1 MVKSITARFSRPA
14 LQLICFA
21 LFCCLS
27 GCGGSIDEAVTGT
40 NTTTTDLSSLTLSVP
55 SSVTYGTPVTVTAIL
70 RDTTGALANGAVV
83 TFTASDTTLVTFT
96 PTSALTDS
104 NGTTSVTL
112 SAVSSTS
119 AGATSITASAQ
130 VTTNGTTTTITSA
143 PVGIA
148 VHGTTDLSSL
158 TLGVTSNVVEWG
170 APVTATATLK
180 DADGNLLSN
189 AIVTFTAASGI
200 IVFTPTSTALT
211 DSHGN
216 ASVTLNPADIDSAGA
231 TSITASASI
240 TIGGNAKT
248 VTSTPVGIAVNKATI
263 TLGALTLGQP
273 SISAYGTSSV
283 SIPVYLNSVL
293 TTTPIPVAFTSTC
306 VGLGKATITSP
317 VTTILGTATSTYKD
331 NNCAS
336 GTDVIT
342 ASVTGASVSTT
353 ITVALPAANNIQFV
367 SAIPAIIGTK
377 TVGAATLSKSSIV
390 KFQVVDSN
398 NNGVKGVL
406 VDFSRLPA
414 GSLGGVTL
422 TPTSATSDANGYVTT
437 SITAGTVPTPVW
449 VVATIDGTTI
459 LSQSNTLTITTGL
472 PTQNFFSLSIQTHN
486 IEGWSYDGVTTTLTI
501 IASDRLGEPVPD
513 GTAIN
518 FITEGAQIKPASCT
532 TTNGTCTVTF
542 TSSDYRPIGETIVNS
557 SSATVGAVAALA
569 NNGTPITITYSNGTN
584 SGPLYVQNGR
594 VTILAY
600 ALGEESFVDSNGN
613 NMWDP
618 GETFYDLG
626 DLFLDSN
633 ENGTW
638 DSNTSQ
644 PNLLEQYISYPQAT
658 GTKACGTHIGGGTTI
673 TAYPADY
680 ISAPSKQNTCDGV
693 WGQNY
698 VRREQIIT
706 LSGSFAQISQYKFQ
720 TAGSCFAE
728 YSFWLM
734 DGNYNPMPAGTTV
747 AVDTTLTNVNYI
759 YYSTPT
765 PPATPQPVAAT
776 ASVSVA
782 GTPVLDTTHAGGTMV
797 SLIIN
802 GGTGCIAAETAK
814 AAGLTAGAIIKYP
827 YGPVA
832 IDVTT
837 PKGNITTIPIN
848 IE

>member
-14 LQLICFA
+14 LLLICFA

-70 RDTTGALANGAVV
+70 RDTTGALVNGAVV
-83 TFTASDTTLVTFT
+83 TFAASDTTLVTFT

-119 AGATSITASAQ
+119 AGATSIMASAQ

-293 TTTPIPVAFTSTC
+293 TTTPISVAFTSTC

-353 ITVALPAANNIQFV
+353 ITVALPAANNIQYRQSSEPRQWV
-367 SAIPAIIGTK
+367 RQHCRR
-377 TVGAATLSKSSIV
+377 VLS
-390 KFQVVDSN
+390 
-398 NNGVKGVL
+398 
-406 VDFSRLPA
+406 
-414 GSLGGVTL
+414 
-422 TPTSATSDANGYVTT
+422 
-437 SITAGTVPTPVW
+437 
-449 VVATIDGTTI
+449 
-459 LSQSNTLTITTGL
+459 
-472 PTQNFFSLSIQTHN
+472 
-486 IEGWSYDGVTTTLTI
+486 
-501 IASDRLGEPVPD
+501 
-513 GTAIN
+513 
-518 FITEGAQIKPASCT
+518 
-532 TTNGTCTVTF
+532 
-542 TSSDYRPIGETIVNS
+542 
-557 SSATVGAVAALA
+557 
-569 NNGTPITITYSNGTN
+569 
-584 SGPLYVQNGR
+584 
-594 VTILAY
+594 
-600 ALGEESFVDSNGN
+600 
-613 NMWDP
+613 
-618 GETFYDLG
+618 
-626 DLFLDSN
+626 
-633 ENGTW
+633 
-638 DSNTSQ
+638 
-644 PNLLEQYISYPQAT
+644 
-658 GTKACGTHIGGGTTI
+658 
-673 TAYPADY
+673 
-680 ISAPSKQNTCDGV
+680 
-693 WGQNY
+693 
-698 VRREQIIT
+698 
-706 LSGSFAQISQYKFQ
+706 
-720 TAGSCFAE
+720 
-728 YSFWLM
+728 
-734 DGNYNPMPAGTTV
+734 
-747 AVDTTLTNVNYI
+747 
-759 YYSTPT
+759 
-765 PPATPQPVAAT
+765 
-776 ASVSVA
+776 
-782 GTPVLDTTHAGGTMV
+782 
-797 SLIIN
+797 
-802 GGTGCIAAETAK
+802 
-814 AAGLTAGAIIKYP
+814 
-827 YGPVA
+827 
-832 IDVTT
+832 
-837 PKGNITTIPIN
+837 
-848 IE
+848 